1 MTAARQGNDCSNDSS
16 VVGKCDTCNSKYFEI
31 NPHTMA
37 MAMAKTA
44 PTVGV
49 AAQL

>member
-1 MTAARQGNDCSNDSS
+1 MMAAQRGNNRSNNSS
-16 VVGKCDTCNSKYFEI
+16 VVGKWDTPNSKYFEI

-37 MAMAKTA
+37 MAMAITA
-44 PTVGV
+44 PAVEA

>member
-1 MTAARQGNDCSNDSS
+1 MAAAQQGKDRSNDSS

-31 NPHTMA
+31 YPHTTMMA
-37 MAMAKTA
+37 MAITA
-44 PTVGV
+44 PAVEA